1 MATFTLHQI
10 VLRFTDP
17 ATFGIASVQLEL
29 LLATILFLSREGF
42 RCALL
47 RGGDD
52 TSNVDELA
60 SPSAEK
66 VVFANSRRGS
76 LQKITNIS
84 WIPIPI
90 GMLTTFLACA
100 FYIFYATEET
110 LAAPYYVTSVVL
122 YGLSALGELMIEP
135 LYIAAMNKLL
145 FKLRVGCEGAGVIVR
160 CVITLALTLLGAPK
174 NGEKGENAYGILAF
188 SVAQF
193 VYTLILM
200 TGYIGYFLSRW
211 DMSLLIPRKLQDER
225 KNQFWF
231 DAQLFGL
238 AKTFTKQSLLK
249 HVLTEGDKML
259 ITWLSNTSDQGIYAF
274 VVNYGSL
281 IVRILY
287 QPLEE
292 TGRTLFSKL
301 LTDVEKRDEDFE
313 DARNTA
319 LVTSLKILTSLI
331 KFHILLGLLFI
342 GLATNYTGTLID
354 LMVGSVWSQ
363 SPAPLVLSVYCAYI
377 PIMGVNGITEAFVA
391 AVATEKTLS
400 TLNYW
405 LIAFSAGFIG
415 AGVVFMKMLSGGAV
429 GLVAASAFN
438 LSTRITWS
446 WRFIRTYFLKNR
458 DGSKANIDELRR
470 MLSISNIIPKPLVWI
485 AFTLSWIATFWSNQ
499 YIGWATLDA
508 KIKHISV
515 GCFCG
520 IISVGITY
528 WQEKNFIREAVS
540 LVFAT
545 NPKMH
550 KNYGASDVEASKV
563 GEENEK
569 ASNFSAIINIICVVA
584 GSGIL
589 VIPYAIQLGGWISV
603 IFLILSAIMTVYAN
617 NKLIEA
623 LYLNKY
629 PEDIP
634 AHVALKRNPKGRR
647 NSLLELAYDA
657 YGNIGYYTVGIFSNT
672 FCI

>member
-52 TSNVDELA
+52 TSDVDELA
-60 SPSAEK
+60 SPSAEN
-66 VVFANSRRGS
+66 VVFANSRKGS
-76 LQKITNIS
+76 VQKITNIS

-90 GMLTTFLACA
+90 GMLTAFLACA

-122 YGLSALGELMIEP
+122 YGLSALGELMVEP

-145 FKLRVGCEGAGVIVR
+145 FKLRVGCEGVGVIVR

-188 SVAQF
+188 AVAQF
-193 VYTLILM
+193 GYTLILT

-225 KNQFWF
+225 LNFY
-231 DAQLFGL
+231 GN
-238 AKTFTKQSLLK
+238 TFTKQSLLK
-249 HVLTEGDKML
+249 HILTEGDKML

-281 IVRILY
+281 VVRILY

-415 AGVVFMKMLSGGAV
+415 AGVVFMKMLSAGAV

-446 WRFIRTYFLKNR
+446 WRFIRTYFLKKQ
-458 DGSKANIDELRR
+458 DGSNANMDELRR
-470 MLSISNIIPKPLVWI
+470 MLSISNIFPKPLVWI

-508 KIKHISV
+508 KIKHI
-515 GCFCG
+515 F
-520 IISVGITY
+520 
-528 WQEKNFIREAVS
+528 
-540 LVFAT
+540 VFAT
-545 NPKMH
+545 NPKMNM
-550 KNYGASDVEASKV
+550 NYGTSGVEASRDV
-563 GEENEK
+563 ENEK

-617 NKLIEA
+617 NKLIDA
-623 LYLNKY
+623 LYLPKYPEDMSACVALNRY

-634 AHVALKRNPKGRR
+634 AHVSSKRLPKDIPVYIDLPAYVPLKRNPKERR
-647 NSLLELAYDA
+647 SSLLALAGDA
-657 YGNIGYYTVGIFSNT
+657 YGDIGYYIVGIVSNT